1 MSFKSGNEEDDDEA
15 VQMLTTVCVGGVE
28 NRDVQQR
35 RIMTEVVAVWCTSN
49 APYGPWIRA
58 GQRRKRFRIE
68 GFPFDCYS
76 NRFFFFFE
84 QFLMVLEM
92 AMNE

>member
-15 VQMLTTVCVGGVE
+15 MQMLTTVCVGGVE

-76 NRFFFFFE
+76 NRFFFFRTIFNGIRNGDE
-84 QFLMVLEM
+84 
-92 AMNE
+92 